1 MTDMASHSRE
11 PSPNPNVHA
20 EEPPSPLPHSP
31 WLQHPFLTAL
41 GLAALV
47 VAVTIALDWFLL
59 RQERW
64 KPMATAAISDF
75 LLGGVAFVLLLFLL
89 RAARER
95 RKRIVQRL
103 EIIDEMNHHIRNALQ
118 VIAFNVRPSTR
129 NEAELG
135 EITQA
140 VNRIHWTLR
149 DILPKVEPEY
159 EPLDG
164 SARPKSS

>member
-1 MTDMASHSRE
+1 MAL
-11 PSPNPNVHA
+11 PSVESSFNPEVPA
-20 EEPPSPLPHSP
+20 EAGTSTLPRSP

-64 KPMATAAISDF
+64 KPMATATISDV
-75 LLGGVAFVLLLFLL
+75 LLGAVAFVLLLFLL

-95 RKRIVQRL
+95 HKRIVQRL
-103 EIIDEMNHHIRNALQ
+103 ETIDEMNHHIRNALQ
-118 VIAFNVRPSTR
+118 VIAFNVRPNTR
-129 NEAELG
+129 SQAELG

-149 DILPKVEPEY
+149 EILPKVEPEY

-164 SARPKSS
+164 PIRPKDS